1 MTFSLAGLLL
11 SVVVLAPSILLI
23 AFMPR
28 DMPKQVPSGGWLLT
42 GLERAGQAAT
52 LVVPAITGNQGR
64 PDGWMVAAIVFII
77 GYYVLWVRYFA
88 GGRRFADL
96 YRPAGP
102 IPVPIAIL
110 PVLAFGAGALWLQS
124 PWLGLATAVLAVG
137 HIGTSLVVA
146 RFIAAGEPAPREG

>member
-1 MTFSLAGLLL
+1 MGFSLAGLLL
-11 SVVVLAPSILLI
+11 SVVILAPSILLI

-28 DMPKQVPSGGWLLT
+28 DMPKHVPSGGWLLT

-52 LVVPAITGNQGR
+52 LVVPAITGNDGR
-64 PDGWMVAAIVFII
+64 FSWWMIAVILFVL
-77 GYYVLWVRYFA
+77 GYYALWLRYFL
-88 GGRRFADL
+88 GGRQFADL

-102 IPVPIAIL
+102 LPVPMAIL

-124 PWLGLATAVLAVG
+124 AWLGLATLVLAVG

-146 RFIAAGEPAPREG
+146 RFTAAGEPAPREG